1 MKNRLSLI
9 FHFALLHIKVRFKYT
24 YFGFAWAAIE
34 PMLYFIVLFVVFTA
48 IQQQGEDFAIYLIS
62 GIMIYHIFVRGTSGG
77 LSSLLANVGLLTT
90 ITMKRDFFPVVATVA
105 IGILSFVDVAVF
117 FGLMPVFNFVPP
129 WTLVLIPIPLILLL
143 ILILGLSYL
152 LSITVV
158 FVRDIQFIWNIFL
171 QSLLFISPIFWYVD
185 KVSGVLTYI
194 QAVNPLGRLIEITHN
209 IAIDGTIPPLEEWLY
224 TSSLIAIIFFVG
236 YFVFQKWQNKIM
248 EVI

>member
-1 MKNRLSLI
+1 MKNRLSVI

-77 LSSLLANVGLLTT
+77 LSSLLANVGLLTS

-105 IGILSFVDVAVF
+105 IGILSIVDVAVF

-158 FVRDIQFIWNIFL
+158 FVRDIQFIWSIFL

-185 KVSGVLTYI
+185 KVSGVLSYI

-209 IAIDGTIPPLEEWLY
+209 LAIDGTIPPLEEWLY

-236 YFVFQKWQNKIM
+236 YFVFQKWQKRIV
-248 EVI
+248 EEL

>member
-1 MKNRLSLI
+1 MKNRLSMI

-77 LSSLLANVGLLTT
+77 LSSLLANVGLLTS

-105 IGILSFVDVAVF
+105 IGILSIVDVAVF
-117 FGLMPVFNFVPP
+117 FGLMPVFQFVPP

-152 LSITVV
+152 LSITAV